1 MTIVRLSIAEAT
13 SLAEA
18 VLMKIGYRK
27 DEATIAAGHLID
39 CELRGLEYAGFARML
54 SITDRIDRTGHS
66 GREITII
73 RETPVSAALDGADK
87 VGYLVGQR
95 ATEIAI
101 EKALASGISIVG
113 ANETWYTGMLSYY
126 AEQATA
132 KDLVIMIASN
142 ASPWVAPY
150 GGTEGRFGTNPI
162 CFGFPSAS
170 DPVIWDIGT
179 SDIIHAQVVLA
190 KRLGQLIPEDV
201 AYGADGK
208 PTRDPETA
216 LGGSFKAWGGPR
228 GSGLAIVVQLFGMMA
243 GSPMMPGDV
252 TSFGMVI
259 MAARPDLLTSLDDF
273 KKEVAAYSDAIRS
286 TRPIEGSGPV
296 RMPFDRSR
304 ALRDQRMKDGFI
316 EIPDAI
322 HQQIRKIVERT

>member
-1 MTIVRLSIAEAT
+1 VKLSIEEANA
-13 SLAEA
+13 LAEA
-18 VLMKIGYRK
+18 VLMKLGYRQ
-27 DEATIAAGHLID
+27 DEARIAAGHLID

-66 GREITII
+66 GREITVTK
-73 RETPVSAALDGADK
+73 ETAVSAAIDGADK
-87 VGYLVGQR
+87 VGYLVAQR
-95 ATEIAI
+95 ATDIAI
-101 EKALASGISIVG
+101 EKALASGVSIVG

-142 ASPWVAPY
+142 ASAWVAPY

-162 CFGFPSAS
+162 CFGFPSDG

-190 KRLGQLIPEDV
+190 RRLGQQIPEGV
-201 AYGADGK
+201 AYGADGR
-208 PTRDPETA
+208 PTTDPATA
-216 LGGSFKAWGGPR
+216 LGGAFTAWGGPR

-243 GSPMMPGDV
+243 GSPMMPGEMK
-252 TSFGMVI
+252 SFGMVI
-259 MAARPDLLTSLDDF
+259 MAARPDLLTDMSSF

-286 TRPIEGSGPV
+286 TRPVEGGGPV

-304 ALRDQRMKDGFI
+304 QLRAEKLRQGFI
-316 EIPDAI
+316 EVPDVI
-322 HQQIRKIVERT
+322 HDQIRAIVARA

>member
-1 MTIVRLSIAEAT
+1 MKLSIAEAN

-18 VLMKIGYRK
+18 VMIKIGYRE
-27 DEATIAAGHLID
+27 DEARIAVGHLMD
-39 CELRGLEYAGFARML
+39 CELRGLDYAGFARML
-54 SITDRIDRTGHS
+54 SIADRIARTGHS
-66 GREITII
+66 GREISIM
-73 RETPVSAALDGADK
+73 RETPVSAAIDGADK

-101 EKALASGISIVG
+101 EKALASGIAIVG
-113 ANETWYTGMLSYY
+113 ANDTWYTGMLSYY

-142 ASPWVAPY
+142 ASAWVAPY
-150 GGTEGRFGTNPI
+150 GGTEGRFGTNLI
-162 CFGFPSAS
+162 CFGFPSSS

-190 KRLGQLIPEDV
+190 KRLGQLIPEGV

-208 PTRDPETA
+208 VTRDPDTA
-216 LGGSFKAWGGPR
+216 LGGAFRAWGGPR

-243 GSPMMPGDV
+243 GSPMIPGDV
-252 TSFGMVI
+252 QSFGMVV
-259 MAARPDLLTSLDDF
+259 MAVRPDLLTSLDDF
-273 KKEVAAYSDAIRS
+273 KTEVAAYSDAIRS
-286 TRPIEGSGPV
+286 TRPIEGQGPV

-304 ALRDQRMKDGFI
+304 ALREQRMNEGFI
-316 EIPDAI
+316 EVPDTI
-322 HQQIRKIVERT
+322 HQQILKVAGRA

>member
-1 MTIVRLSIAEAT
+1 MRLSIAQANA
-13 SLAEA
+13 LAEE
-18 VLMKIGYRK
+18 VLVKLGYRR
-27 DEATIAAGHLID
+27 DEAGIAAGHLMD

-54 SITDRIDRTGHS
+54 SIADRIDRTGHS
-66 GREITII
+66 GREITIVK
-73 RETPVSAALDGADK
+73 ETPVSAALDGADK

-132 KDLVIMIASN
+132 RDLVIMIASN
-142 ASPWVAPY
+142 ASAWVAPY

-162 CFGFPSAS
+162 CFGFPSTG

-179 SDIIHAQVVLA
+179 ADIIHAQVVLA
-190 KRLGQLIPEDV
+190 KRLGQLIPEGV

-208 PTRDPETA
+208 PTRDPATA
-216 LGGSFKAWGGPR
+216 LGGAFTAWGGPR
-228 GSGLAIVVQLFGMMA
+228 GSGLAIVVQILGMLA
-243 GSPMMPGDV
+243 GSPMIPGDLS
-252 TSFGMVI
+252 SFGMVI
-259 MAARPDLLTSLDDF
+259 IAVRPDLLTSLDDF

-286 TRPIEGSGPV
+286 TRPIEGGGPV

-304 ALRDQRMKDGFI
+304 ALREERTKGGFV
-316 EIPDAI
+316 EVPDAI
-322 HQQIRKIVERT
+322 YEQVLRIAQRA